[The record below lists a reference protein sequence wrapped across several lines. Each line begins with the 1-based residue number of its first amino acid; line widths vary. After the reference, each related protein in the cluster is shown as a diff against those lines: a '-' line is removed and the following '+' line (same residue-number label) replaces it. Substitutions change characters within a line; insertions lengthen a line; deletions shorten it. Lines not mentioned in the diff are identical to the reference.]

1 MQYYWLNKNN
11 NRKLIVFFCGWSFDE
26 QPFKRLACAD
36 FDVLMFYDY
45 KKHVLPLE
53 IPKYDE
59 YYLISW
65 SMGVYIAYLLRD
77 KLPDF
82 NLKFAINGT
91 PFPIDDKLG
100 IPHRSFDLTLKH
112 VDTGLQ
118 GKFQKNLFKSED
130 DYEKYTE
137 NPVSRTIPEQ
147 AEELIAL
154 KNYISNSEISYEK
167 FYEYAIISSADKIV
181 PTKNQLNCWND
192 RANVIMLDSGHFPF
206 YSFDGWDDILKCAQ
220 IRK

>member
-1 MQYYWLNKNN
+1 MRYYWLNKNDN
-11 NRKLIVFFCGWSFDE
+11 KKLIVFFCGWSFDE
-26 QPFKRLACAD
+26 QPFRRLACAD

-45 KKHVLPLE
+45 KNHVLPID
-53 IPKYDE
+53 IPKYEE
-59 YYLISW
+59 YYLVTW
-65 SMGVYIAYLLRD
+65 SMGVYIAYILRQ

-82 NLKFAINGT
+82 KLKFAIDGT

-100 IPHRSFDLTLKH
+100 IPVRSFDLTLKH

-118 GKFQKNLFKSED
+118 GKFQRNLFINDE
-130 DYEKYTE
+130 DYEKYLQ
-137 NPVSRTIPEQ
+137 NPVERKIPEQ
-147 AEELIAL
+147 SEELTLLNEYLSKA
-154 KNYISNSEISYEK
+154 EISYEK
-167 FYEYAIISSADKIV
+167 FYDYAIISSADKIV
-181 PTKNQLNCWND
+181 PTRNQLNCWKD